1 MKTACSKRNHGLANI
16 WNKFLSYITTGNLLF
31 AFFLFM
37 SQDNQPTIDG
47 LMDLSGGAC
56 GDRGI
61 RVRKGGGKPI
71 PLPHTSIY
79 NIFWSNWQNGTTH
92 PVEKHGATER
102 LSHFR
107 SFKLELCIAYTYNL
121 DEFCFALVLPHF
133 TYVHGFHQ
141 IWPHTD
147 PPWSLMRSR
156 RQIVWIQPWDHP
168 SDSWG
173 WIKNGRIKGW
183 QKLKGMVA
191 CWIEKNCRSG
201 IENNCCSIW
210 WWLLLFIGQFV
221 SRTEHRHIICRMKKS
236 KVVKIVLLPNQ
247 FSSGSARKGKG
258 LNADSSRT
266 RRAFHQEKTLGGS
279 CRCTRSL
286 ELKNLAAVI
295 RLNLNFR
302 NV

>member
-133 TYVHGFHQ
+133 ICVHGFHQ
-141 IWPHTD
+141 IWPPH
-147 PPWSLMRSR
+147 WS
-156 RQIVWIQPWDHP
+156 
-168 SDSWG
+168 
-173 WIKNGRIKGW
+173 
-183 QKLKGMVA
+183 
-191 CWIEKNCRSG
+191 
-201 IENNCCSIW
+201 
-210 WWLLLFIGQFV
+210 
-221 SRTEHRHIICRMKKS
+221 TMK
-236 KVVKIVLLPNQ
+236 
-247 FSSGSARKGKG
+247 
-258 LNADSSRT
+258 
-266 RRAFHQEKTLGGS
+266 FHQIQAADRLDTALGPPI
-279 CRCTRSL
+279 RRLRLKQKRSDKRMVKVKGNGCL
-286 ELKNLAAVI
+286 
-295 RLNLNFR
+295 LNRKKLS
-302 NV
+302 